1 MIGQGVL
8 RECLRDRGVGRVV
21 SVGRRP
27 TGRNHAKLTEL
38 VRPDLATL
46 TPVEKQLTS
55 LDACFFCLGVSALG
69 MKEEQ
74 YARVTYDLTIG
85 VAKTL
90 LRTSPDLTFIYV
102 SGQGTDSSERGRT
115 MWARV
120 KGRTENALLSM
131 PSKRRTCFDLA
142 P

>member
-8 RECLRDRGVGRVV
+8 RECLLDPEVRRAVT
-21 SVGRRP
+21 VGRRP
-27 TGRNHAKLTEL
+27 ASQKHSKLTQL
-38 VRPDLATL
+38 ILPDLSTL
-46 TPVEKQLTS
+46 ASLEQRLIG

-102 SGQGTDSSERGRT
+102 SGQGTDSSERGRA
-115 MWARV
+115 MR
-120 KGRTENALLSM
+120 
-131 PSKRRTCFDLA
+131 D
-142 P
+142 